1 MTVLRK
7 LARGKECQ
15 IRLPSVCNR
24 DNSTTVLAHLR
35 MSGLSGI
42 GLKAND
48 VFGAYACSSCH
59 AWVDSHKDDKTK
71 VAFFE
76 GIFRTQ
82 AQLLKEGHI

>member
-7 LARGKECQ
+7 LARGKDCQ
-15 IRLPSVCNR
+15 IRLPCCNH
-24 DNSTTVLAHLR
+24 DNATTVLAHLR
-35 MSGLSGI
+35 LSGLSGI

-48 VFGAYACSSCH
+48 IFGAYSCSACH
-59 AWVDSHKDDKTK
+59 TWVDSHKDDKTK